1 VIPDGHLAPEKGII
15 SVMNDG
21 MHGKQLVRSREGR
34 IVAGVCAGL
43 AVYFGLDANIV
54 RLIFAGL
61 TAFAG
66 VGVLLYVVAWLIVP
80 EEGEPS
86 SIAENLI
93 NKNKT

>member
-1 VIPDGHLAPEKGII
+1 
-15 SVMNDG
+15 MNDG
-21 MHGKQLVRSREGR
+21 THGKQLVRSREGR

-61 TAFAG
+61 TVFGG